1 MNTLKCLILLLL
13 VTGTVMATEPVK
25 KDERQAVEQAV
36 EKLRKAIVDADKV
49 TLESIT
55 TDQLTYGHSN
65 GLMEDKAAFI
75 KALVSGESDFTSI
88 DLTEQ
93 TVTVVDNTAWV
104 RHKLA
109 GNTNNKGVPG
119 TAKLA
124 VLMVWVKQKGEWK
137 LLARQAVKI

>member
-1 MNTLKCLILLLL
+1 MKTLKCLILLLFVSGNL
-13 VTGTVMATEPVK
+13 LATGPA
-25 KDERQAVEQAV
+25 KDEKPAVEQAV
-36 EKLRKAIVDADKV
+36 EKLRKAIVDADKA

-65 GLMEDKAAFI
+65 GLLEDKAAFI
-75 KALVSGESDFTSI
+75 QALVSGESDFTSI

-124 VLMVWVKQKGEWK
+124 VLMVWVKQKGNWK

>member
-1 MNTLKCLILLLL
+1 MKTLKCLLMLLF
-13 VTGTVMATEPVK
+13 VAGNVMATNPT
-25 KDERQAVEQAV
+25 KDEKQAVEQAV
-36 EKLRKAIVDADKV
+36 EKLRKAIIDADKAA
-49 TLESIT
+49 LAALT

-65 GLMEDKAAFI
+65 GLVEDKDAFI

-88 DLTEQ
+88 DLTDQ

-119 TAKLA
+119 TAKLS
-124 VLMVWVKQKGEWK
+124 VLMVWVKQKGGWK